1 MSVADER
8 LNVGDAGTQPLATSA
23 RRQATRDRLLE
34 AAAEAFRE
42 EGLQGASVEAIC
54 TRAGFTRGAF
64 YSNFESKEQL
74 FLALLEREFARRTAH
89 LKTQATALEP
99 ELRECGLGLEPDQ
112 VAAYIVDFFMPETD
126 ATTWFVL
133 ETEFLLLAMRDPS
146 IAHGYRDF
154 MLRFYAEIAEAVAH
168 IIGVAGRRFSL
179 PTEHAISLL
188 SSVYERELR
197 TAALSGST
205 SIDSF
210 DGLGNQL
217 AELLFA
223 ITEPL
228 PGDD

>member
-1 MSVADER
+1 
-8 LNVGDAGTQPLATSA
+8 
-23 RRQATRDRLLE
+23 
-34 AAAEAFRE
+34 
-42 EGLQGASVEAIC
+42 
-54 TRAGFTRGAF
+54 
-64 YSNFESKEQL
+64 
-74 FLALLEREFARRTAH
+74 
-89 LKTQATALEP
+89 
-99 ELRECGLGLEPDQ
+99 
-112 VAAYIVDFFMPETD
+112 MPETD

-168 IIGVAGRRFSL
+168 IIGVTGRRFSL

-197 TAALSGST
+197 MAALSGST

-228 PGDD
+228 PGND